1 MQVSSR
7 AIVASVSL
15 ILCGAAAVPA
25 VWAADELDTVVVSAT
40 RSEQTE
46 VITPASITVISREEI
61 ERSGAQNVAEVL
73 RGRSGVFVR
82 DTFGNG
88 AGAVIDMR
96 GFGPTATSNTLVI
109 VDGRRLNNASD
120 TGAPD
125 LGSISLNDVE
135 RIEIVR
141 GSAGALFG
149 NQAVGGV
156 INIVLRRPVGRVVE
170 VELGGGSYG
179 RQQLRLNLVEQISD
193 GISLRVSGETRNA
206 DNYRDN
212 NAEEHDNLLLH
223 LEKTHA
229 AGRVF
234 IEGQVIRDYLELPGS
249 LFEDELAADR
259 RQAAADYA
267 GDFSDTDTDILRV
280 GAQHLL
286 TDSWMFEGELSRRR
300 AYHDFVTSF
309 RGWAGTPS
317 DQDREVHMF
326 TPRLIKSYAND
337 WGQGTL
343 TLGMDLEDT
352 DYFLESQIGTQQ
364 VDQLMRSYYVQAV
377 VPLPNAL
384 SLTAGARYARVNNE
398 IEDSFTF
405 TNSANLD
412 DDLAVGSLGLVY
424 APVQAW
430 RLFVRADQNFRF
442 AKVEEHTDMGGNPTG
457 LDTQTGISYEL
468 GAEYTGTRL
477 SGKLVA
483 YRIDLEDEIAYDS
496 AVGVFGGNTN
506 LDETRRL
513 GVIADGGLNLGAGRR
528 LGLSYTYTDS
538 EITDGSFEGNDV
550 PLVPEHMVS
559 LFADYRL
566 TERWDL
572 HGEIL
577 SVSKRRFGGDF
588 DNQFGYLDGYEVVN
602 LRVGYAASA
611 AEFDVRVNNVLDE
624 EYSEDGAIGWN
635 PAIFG
640 NSPAYFP
647 SPERNVWVTS
657 TIRF

>member
-96 GFGPTATSNTLVI
+96 GFGPTASSNTLVL

-125 LGSISLNDVE
+125 LSSISLNDVE

-156 INIVLRRPVGRVVE
+156 INIVLRRPVGRVAE
-170 VELGGGSYG
+170 VELGVGSYG

-212 NAEEHDNLLLH
+212 NAEEYDNLLVRLD
-223 LEKTHA
+223 KAHA
-229 AGRVF
+229 TGRVF
-234 IEGQVIRDYLELPGS
+234 VEGQVIRDYLELPGA
-249 LFEDELAADR
+249 LFDDEMESDR
-259 RQAAADYA
+259 RQSADDYA
-267 GDFSDTDTDILRV
+267 NDFSDTDTDILRV
-280 GAQHLL
+280 GAQQALPDGWLL
-286 TDSWMFEGELSRRR
+286 EGEVSRRR
-300 AYHDFVTSF
+300 AYRDFATSF
-309 RGWAGTPS
+309 RGWPVPAA
-317 DQDREVHMF
+317 DQDREVYMF
-326 TPRLIKSYAND
+326 TPRLIKAFANT

-343 TLGMDLEDT
+343 TFGVDVEDT
-352 DYFLESQIGTQQ
+352 DYYLESILGMQQ
-364 VDQLMRSYYVQAV
+364 VDQRIRSYYVQGV
-377 VPLPNAL
+377 TPLPNQF
-384 SLTAGARYARVNNE
+384 SLTAGARYAKVDNE
-398 IEDSFTF
+398 IQDTYTF
-405 TNSANLD
+405 TDGANLD
-412 DDLAVGSLGLVY
+412 DDVAVGSLGVIY
-424 APVQAW
+424 EASGDW
-430 RLFVRADQNFRF
+430 RLFARADQNFRF
-442 AKVEEHTDMGGNPTG
+442 AKVEEQTNAVSGPTG
-457 LDTQTGISYEL
+457 LETQTGISYEL
-468 GAEYTGTRL
+468 GAEYSGARQF
-477 SGKLVA
+477 GKLVV

-496 AVGVFGGNTN
+496 ASFANTN
-506 LDETRRL
+506 LDETRRVGL
-513 GVIADGGLNLGAGRR
+513 MADWGLDLATGRR
-528 LGLSYTYTDS
+528 VGVNYTYTDS
-538 EITDGSFEGNDV
+538 EITAGSFEGNEI
-550 PLVPEHMVS
+550 PLVPEHMAS

-566 TERWDL
+566 TGRWDL
-572 HGEIL
+572 HGEYL
-577 SVSKRRFGGDF
+577 AVSKRRFGGDF
-588 DNQFGYLDGYEVVN
+588 ENQFGYLDGYGVVN
-602 LRVGYAASA
+602 LRLGYANGP
-611 AEFDVRVNNVLDE
+611 AEFAVRVNNLLDE
-624 EYSEDGAIGWN
+624 EYSEDGATGYDE
-635 PAIFG
+635 AFTLRR
-640 NSPAYFP
+640 AYFP
-647 SPERNVWVTS
+647 SPERNLWVT
-657 TIRF
+657 TRVRF